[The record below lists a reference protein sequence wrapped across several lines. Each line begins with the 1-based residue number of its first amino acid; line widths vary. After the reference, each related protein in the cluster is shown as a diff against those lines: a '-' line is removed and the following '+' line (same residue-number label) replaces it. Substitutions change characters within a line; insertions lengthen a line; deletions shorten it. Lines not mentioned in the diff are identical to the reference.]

1 MPRPNELND
10 LLAALLAEQ
19 EVSLEAFQSA
29 VNRLYSQGVVALDFS
44 ESEDLDYRT
53 CRVLES
59 TLLAYFNMTGWA
71 FIIAPDCN
79 EYRLYPPGAQ
89 IAGEEE
95 HDQGCS
101 MRYTLPR
108 EASRIAIACH
118 LLYDQALK
126 SGDVDE
132 QSREVLVRLED
143 IGTVL
148 ASRLGGE
155 LPKVATELKRLLDT
169 LRQCRYL
176 RFSSTLDLV
185 PAAVIGIRPSL
196 YQATTRLAQQWLAPQ
211 PAPVVAGDSD
221 GGEID

>member
-1 MPRPNELND
+1 MPRPTELND
-10 LLAALLAEQ
+10 LLTALLAEQ

-44 ESEDLDYRT
+44 DAEDMDYRT
-53 CRVLES
+53 CRVLEQ
-59 TLLAYFNMTGWA
+59 TLVAYFGLSGWA

-89 IAGEEE
+89 IPGDEE

-155 LPKVATELKRLLDT
+155 LPKVATELKRLLDI

-176 RFSSTLDLV
+176 RFASTLDLT
-185 PAAVIGIRPSL
+185 PAAIVGIRPAL
-196 YQATTRLAQQWLAPQ
+196 YQATTRLAQQWLTPQAPSV
-211 PAPVVAGDSD
+211 PTDSD
-221 GGEID
+221 GGELD